1 MTSTPLVNDQQSGA
15 HPFRTIVEALRYQAA
30 THPDRKAFSF
40 LRGELIEEG
49 LFTFGEMELAARRL
63 AACLQGRNAE
73 GARALL
79 LYPAGIDFIIALLG
93 CLYAKVIAVPA
104 ALPHSKRRYDTAAT
118 IAKDCEAAFILTT
131 SKTLESLRGSSLSE
145 LDTNPTLID
154 TQNIEA
160 GAEADW
166 RMPVIEPA
174 TLAYLQYT
182 SGSTSAPKG
191 VMVCH
196 ENVLHNLNYI
206 DHDFQFTPDSVSLSW
221 LPHFHDMG
229 LLFGVLQPIFSGF
242 HCYLMSPL
250 TFLQQPMQWLHA
262 ISLFGATHS
271 GGPNFAY
278 ELCVQKS
285 TPESRESLRLD
296 HWKVAFNGA
305 EPVRVDTL
313 DRFVRM
319 YAPHGFRKEALYPAY
334 GLAEATLKVS
344 GRFYT
349 EGSIIS
355 SRSLKA
361 EEPAQTLPDQALK
374 SRRALLGLGKPSCDM
389 TVAIVSPELRT
400 KLEPG
405 QAGEIWVSGPSIAKG
420 YWNKPKDTEE
430 IFCARLC
437 DDADT
442 IYLRTGDLGFLCDDQ
457 LFITGRLKDLIIIR
471 GHNYYAEDIESS
483 IEGSHTALRKG
494 AASAFSIDVDGTEKL
509 VIIQELVRHYSA
521 PVEGLF
527 EAIRAAV
534 ARNHNLHPHTIVL
547 VKMGTVPKTT
557 SGKIQRHRC
566 RELFLARELDE
577 VASSTTPE
585 ISAEE
590 ELPSLS
596 RDKLARLSDEERHQH
611 VSSYV
616 RGLVAGILKVK
627 THQIDPGK
635 SLLSFGLDS
644 MMATELSIRLQRD
657 LDVRLQPVEFLDDV
671 RLDDLASLI
680 TDTLST
686 EATDSSIDVQPD
698 DEDFALSYG
707 QTSLWYQYK
716 LAPQGSAYNIA
727 RAIRLGTTLDTGAL
741 RRTCQKL
748 LERHASLRTV
758 FVVSDGEVRQRILPN
773 VEVPF
778 EIFDASAWAED
789 VLNDRMQQ
797 EADRP
802 FNLEADLPV
811 RFKLF
816 QSPARGN
823 ILLMVFHHI
832 VADFWSLALL
842 IKEMGETYTAES
854 VGEPIDLAAEACDYR
869 AYVRWQAQM
878 LSETKGER
886 LRAYWM
892 KNLAGDLPVL
902 DIASRRR
909 PATQSFEGAS
919 HLFKLSPQILEGVK
933 RLCGANKTTPN
944 MVLLSVFHILLHRYS
959 GQEDIIIGSST
970 AGRSRADFAETVG
983 YFVNPVAIRADFS
996 ADMTFAEFLKQVRQT
1011 SLKSLEHQEYP
1022 FSLLVDQLQP
1032 GRDVSRSA
1040 IFQVMLVW
1048 QRPPVFV
1055 PEDLSL
1061 FALGASGAKVRFGKL
1076 EMESVAL
1083 KQRGSQFDL
1092 TLTFCEAAGELV
1104 SNIEYSTDLFEPST
1118 VQRMA
1123 EHFEMLL
1130 GSIIQ
1135 DPTRPIS
1142 HLQLVTEREQ
1152 QLFAQWANIR
1162 VDYERSETLS
1172 ELFEAQA
1179 ERTPTEIALAFK
1191 DQVLTYGELNGRAN
1205 MLARRLRRQG
1215 VIRDVLVGVLME
1227 RSVEMV
1233 IGLLGILKAGG
1244 AYVPLDPH
1252 YPEERLSF
1260 MMEDAQLK
1268 TVLSEQSFADRA
1280 GLSGAHV
1287 LALDRDWHLLSDES
1301 DQNFESTATADSLA
1315 YVIYTSGST
1324 GRPKGVM
1331 IPHRGLVN
1339 YLSWCTGAYNVG
1351 DGSGAPVHSPISF
1364 DLTVTSLF
1372 APLLSGKCVRLLPE
1386 ERAVESL
1393 AEALL
1398 WQQSEFSLV
1407 KLTPAHLAVL
1417 IQLLP
1422 SNEATVHVQSFVIGG
1437 EALSK
1442 ETIADWQRKAN
1453 GKRLINEYG
1462 PTETVVGCIVYEVGS
1477 GEAESFDQAATVPIG
1492 RPIANTQAYIL
1503 DRWLHPVPIG
1513 IVGEIAIGGDGLAR
1527 GYLNRPDLTAEKFI
1541 PNPFGVAHGARMYK
1555 TGDLA
1560 RYLPGGEIEFLGRVD
1575 DQIKIRGLRI
1585 EPGEVESSLLTF
1597 PGVEQVMVL
1606 VREDSKGRKQLAVYL
1621 ITENHAEL
1629 NLSGLRSHL
1638 KARLPHWMIP
1648 EVFTFVEKWPVTANG
1663 KVDRDTLLKIEP
1675 FHFPTENCYE
1685 PPGTETQVHLAKIFA
1700 EVLGLERVGINHD
1713 FFEMGGNSLLA
1724 MQIASRIKNTLQV
1737 EVSFIDLIA
1746 HAPTV
1751 AALSSLIEQ
1760 RILENVSTEEMLRA
1774 LREMNG
1780 VFYQE

>member
-1 MTSTPLVNDQQSGA
+1 MTSTSLVNDQQDYA
-15 HPFRTIVEALRYQAA
+15 YQFRTIVDALRCQAA
-30 THPDRKAFSF
+30 MHPDRKAYSF
-40 LRGELIEEG
+40 LQGESIETDI
-49 LFTFGEMELAARRL
+49 TFAELDLTARRL
-63 AACLQGRNAE
+63 AACLQERNAQ

-79 LYPAGIDFIIALLG
+79 LYPPGIDFIIALLG
-93 CLYAKVIAVPA
+93 CLYAKVTAVPV
-104 ALPHSKRRYDTAAT
+104 ALPHNKRRYDAVSV
-118 IAKDCEAAFILTT
+118 IAKDCGATFILTT
-131 SKTLESLRGSSLSE
+131 SKVLETLRSSDLFEPDARPTFIGTDDVES
-145 LDTNPTLID
+145 
-154 TQNIEA
+154 
-160 GAEADW
+160 GAEANW
-166 RMPVIEPA
+166 RMPVIEPG

-191 VMVCH
+191 VMVSH
-196 ENVLHNLNYI
+196 GNVLHNLKYI
-206 DHDFQFTPDSVSLSW
+206 DQDFQFTPDSVSISW

-229 LLFGVLQPIFSGF
+229 LLFGVFQPIFSGF
-242 HCYLMSPL
+242 HCYLMSPVS
-250 TFLQQPMQWLHA
+250 FLQHPMQWLQA
-262 ISLFGATHS
+262 MSLHEATHS

-285 TPESRESLRLD
+285 TPESRELLKLD

-313 DRFVRM
+313 DRFVTM
-319 YAPHGFRKEALYPAY
+319 YAPRGFRREALYPAY

-349 EGSIIS
+349 EGSNIS
-355 SRSLKA
+355 SHGLKA
-361 EEPAQTLPDQALK
+361 GQPAQSLPDQALG
-374 SRRALLGLGKPSCDM
+374 SPRALIGLGKPACDM
-389 TVAIVSPELRT
+389 KVAIANPELRT

-420 YWNKPKDTEE
+420 YWNKPKETEE
-430 IFCARLC
+430 IFRARLC
-437 DDADT
+437 DDPENV
-442 IYLRTGDLGFLCDDQ
+442 YLRTGDLGFLSNDE

-483 IEGSHTALRKG
+483 LEGSHTALRTG
-494 AASAFSIDVDGTEKL
+494 AVSAFSVDVDGTEKL
-509 VIIQELVRHYSA
+509 VIIQELVRHYTEA
-521 PVEGLF
+521 LEEIF

-534 ARNHNLHPHTIVL
+534 ARNHDLHPHTIVL
-547 VKMGTVPKTT
+547 VKTGTVPKTT

-577 VASSTTPE
+577 VASSITPE
-585 ISAEE
+585 ISPEE

-596 RDKLARLSDEERHQH
+596 RDKLTGLSDEERQQH
-611 VSSYV
+611 VTSYA
-616 RGLVAGILKVK
+616 RGLVARILKVK
-627 THQIDPGK
+627 IRQIDPGR

-644 MMATELSIRLQRD
+644 MMAAELSIRLQRD
-657 LDVRLQPVEFLDDV
+657 LGVRLQPVEFLDDV

-680 TDTLST
+680 INTLST
-686 EATDSSIDVQPD
+686 EATYLQIDVQPD

-707 QTSLWYQYK
+707 QESLWYQYK
-716 LAPQGSAYNIA
+716 LAPQSAAYNIA

-741 RRTCQKL
+741 HRTCQKL
-748 LERHASLRTV
+748 LERHASLRTA
-758 FVVSDGEVRQRILPN
+758 FIVSNSEVRQRILPN

-789 VLNDRMQQ
+789 VLNDMMQQ

-816 QSPARGN
+816 QGPARGN
-823 ILLMVFHHI
+823 VLLMVFHHI
-832 VADFWSLALL
+832 VVDFWSLALL
-842 IKEMGETYTAES
+842 VKELGEIYTAES
-854 VGEPIDLAAEACDYR
+854 AGKQIALAAQARDYK
-869 AYVRWQAQM
+869 AYVRWQDQM
-878 LSETKGER
+878 LSETKGES
-886 LRAYWM
+886 LRTYWL
-892 KNLAGDLPVL
+892 KNLAGDLPVM
-902 DIASRRR
+902 DISSRRR
-909 PATQSFEGAS
+909 PATQSFEGTS
-919 HLFKLSPQILEGVK
+919 HLSKLSAQTLEGVK
-933 RLCGANKTTPN
+933 RLCSVYKTTPN

-959 GQEDIIIGSST
+959 GQEDIIIGTST
-970 AGRSRADFAETVG
+970 AGRSSADFAETIG
-983 YFVNPVAIRADFS
+983 YFVNPVAIRADLS
-996 ADMTFAEFLKQVRQT
+996 ADTTFAEFLKQLRQT
-1011 SLKSLEHQEYP
+1011 SLKALEHQEYP

-1032 GRDVSRSA
+1032 GRDISRSP
-1040 IFQVMLVW
+1040 IFQVMFVW

-1083 KQRGSQFDL
+1083 KQRISQFDL

-1104 SNIEYSTDLFEPST
+1104 SNIEYSTDLFDAST
-1118 VQRMA
+1118 IQRMA

-1130 GSIIQ
+1130 RSIIQ
-1135 DPTRPIS
+1135 DPTRSIS
-1142 HLQLVTEREQ
+1142 HLQLVTELEQ
-1152 QLFAQWANIR
+1152 QLFAQWANTS
-1162 VDYERSETLS
+1162 VDYGPREILS
-1172 ELFEAQA
+1172 ELFEEQVK
-1179 ERTPTEIALAFK
+1179 RTPTEMALAFE
-1191 DQVLTYGELNGRAN
+1191 DQVLTYDELNGRAN
-1205 MLARRLRRQG
+1205 KLARRLRRQG
-1215 VIRDVLVGVLME
+1215 VVPDVLVGVLME

-1252 YPEERLSF
+1252 YPQDRISF
-1260 MMEDAQLK
+1260 VLEDAQPR
-1268 TVLSEQSFADRA
+1268 TVLTEQRFADRA

-1287 LALDRDWHLLSDES
+1287 LALDSDWHLLADES
-1301 DQNFESTATADSLA
+1301 DQNLEPAATADSLA

-1339 YLSWCTGAYNVG
+1339 YLSWCTNAYNVG
-1351 DGSGAPVHSPISF
+1351 DASGAPVHSPISF

-1386 ERAVESL
+1386 ERALESL

-1398 WQQSEFSLV
+1398 WRQSEFSLV

-1417 IQLLP
+1417 TQLLP
-1422 SNEATVHVQSFVIGG
+1422 SNGATVQVQSLVIGG

-1453 GKRLINEYG
+1453 GTRLINEYG
-1462 PTETVVGCIVYEVGS
+1462 PTETVVGCIVYEVGR
-1477 GEAESFDQAATVPIG
+1477 GDAESFDQATTVPIG
-1492 RPIANTQAYIL
+1492 HPIANTQVYIL
-1503 DRWLHPVPIG
+1503 DKWLHLAPIG
-1513 IVGEIAIGGDGLAR
+1513 AVGELAIGGDGLAR

-1597 PGVEQVMVL
+1597 PVVNQVMVL
-1606 VREDSKGRKQLAVYL
+1606 AREDPRGRKQLAAYL

-1638 KARLPHWMIP
+1638 RARLPHWMIP
-1648 EVFTFVEKWPVTANG
+1648 EVFTLVEEWPVTASG
-1663 KVDRDTLLKIEP
+1663 KVDRNELLKIEP
-1675 FHFPTENCYE
+1675 LHFPTENCYE
-1685 PPGTETQVHLAKIFA
+1685 PPNNETQARLAKIFG

-1713 FFEMGGNSLLA
+1713 FFELGGHSLLA
-1724 MQIASRIKNTLQV
+1724 MQIVSRIKNALQV

-1760 RILENVSTEEMLRA
+1760 RILENASPEEMLRA
-1774 LREMNG
+1774 LSEMNSISC
-1780 VFYQE
+1780 

>member
-1 MTSTPLVNDQQSGA
+1 MTPTLLVNNQRSDANQS
-15 HPFRTIVEALRYQAA
+15 RTIVDTLRYQAA
-30 THPDRKAFSF
+30 LHSDRKAFSF
-40 LRGELIEEG
+40 LRGESIEES
-49 LFTFGEMELAARRL
+49 FITFGEMDLAARRL
-63 AACLQGRNAE
+63 AACLQDRNAE

-79 LYPAGIDFIIALLG
+79 LYPAGIDFIVALLG
-93 CLYAKVIAVPA
+93 CIYAKVTAVPA
-104 ALPHSKRRYDTAAT
+104 ALPHSKRRYDTVAV

-131 SKTLESLRGSSLSE
+131 SKILESLRGSSLPG
-145 LDTNPTLID
+145 LDANLTLIATD
-154 TQNIEA
+154 NIEA

-166 RMPVIEPA
+166 RMPVIEPS

-196 ENVLHNLNYI
+196 ENVLHNLKYI
-206 DHDFQFTPDSVSLSW
+206 DYDFQFTPDSVSISW

-242 HCYLMSPL
+242 HCYLMSPVA
-250 TFLQQPMQWLHA
+250 FLQQPMQWLHA

-319 YAPHGFRKEALYPAY
+319 YAPRGFRKEALYPAY

-349 EGSIIS
+349 EGSIIP
-355 SRSLKA
+355 SRGLKA
-361 EEPAQTLPDQALK
+361 EELPDQALK
-374 SRRALLGLGKPSCDM
+374 SPRALIGLGKPACDM
-389 TVAIVSPELRT
+389 KVAIASPELRA

-405 QAGEIWVSGPSIAKG
+405 QTGEIWVSGPSIAKG
-420 YWNKPKDTEE
+420 YWNKPKETEE

-437 DDADT
+437 DDPENV
-442 IYLRTGDLGFLCDDQ
+442 YLRTGDLGFLCNDE

-494 AASAFSIDVDGTEKL
+494 AVSAFSVDVDGTEKL
-509 VIIQELVRHYSA
+509 VIIQELVRHYTE
-521 PVEGLF
+521 PLEEVF

-534 ARNHNLHPHTIVL
+534 ARSHDLHTHNIVL
-547 VKMGTVPKTT
+547 VRMGTVPKTT

-590 ELPSLS
+590 LPSLS
-596 RDKLARLSDEERHQH
+596 RDKLTRLSDEERQQH
-611 VSSYV
+611 VTSYA

-627 THQIDPGK
+627 IRQIDPGK

-644 MMATELSIRLQRD
+644 MMAAELSIKLQRD
-657 LDVRLQPVEFLDDV
+657 LGVRLQPVEFLGDV
-671 RLDDLASLI
+671 RLDDLISLI
-680 TDTLST
+680 INALST
-686 EATDSSIDVQPD
+686 EATDSQIDVQPGD
-698 DEDFALSYG
+698 GDFALSYG
-707 QTSLWYQYK
+707 QESLWYQYK
-716 LAPQGSAYNIA
+716 LAPQSAAYNIA
-727 RAIRLGTTLDTGAL
+727 RAIRLGTTLDAGAL
-741 RRTCQKL
+741 HRTCQKL
-748 LERHASLRTV
+748 LERHASLRTA
-758 FVVSDGEVRQRILPN
+758 FVVSNSDVRQRIRPN
-773 VEVPF
+773 VEIPF

-789 VLNDRMQQ
+789 VLNNMMQQ

-802 FNLEADLPV
+802 FDLEADLPV

-832 VADFWSLALL
+832 VVDFWSLALL
-842 IKEMGETYTAES
+842 VKELGETYTAES
-854 VGEPIDLAAEACDYR
+854 VGKPIDLAARSCDYK
-869 AYVRWQAQM
+869 AYVRRQAQM
-878 LSETKGER
+878 LGETKGEV
-886 LRAYWM
+886 LRTYWL
-892 KNLAGDLPVL
+892 KNLAGDLPVM
-902 DIASRRR
+902 DISSRRR

-919 HLFKLSPQILEGVK
+919 HLFKLSPQTLEGVK
-933 RLCGANKTTPN
+933 RLCSVYKTTPN

-959 GQEDIIIGSST
+959 GQEDIIIGSPT
-970 AGRSRADFAETVG
+970 AGRSCADFAETIG
-983 YFVNPVAIRADFS
+983 YFVNPVAIRADLS
-996 ADMTFAEFLKQVRQT
+996 ADTTFAEFLKQLRQT
-1011 SLKSLEHQEYP
+1011 SLKALEHHEYP

-1032 GRDVSRSA
+1032 GRDISRSP
-1040 IFQVMLVW
+1040 IFQVMFVW
-1048 QRPPVFV
+1048 QKPPVFA

-1061 FALGASGAKVRFGKL
+1061 FALGASGAKVRFGKM

-1083 KQRGSQFDL
+1083 KPRVSQFDL
-1092 TLTFCEAAGELV
+1092 TLTACEAAGELV

-1118 VQRMA
+1118 IQRMA

-1130 GSIIQ
+1130 GSIIK
-1135 DPTRPIS
+1135 DPTQSIS
-1142 HLQLVTEREQ
+1142 HLQLVTELEQ
-1152 QLFAQWANIR
+1152 QLFAQWADTS
-1162 VDYERSETLS
+1162 VDYGRSETLS
-1172 ELFEAQA
+1172 ELFEEQVK
-1179 ERTPTEIALAFK
+1179 RTPTEIALAFE
-1191 DQVLTYGELNGRAN
+1191 DQVLTYDELNGRAN
-1205 MLARRLRRQG
+1205 KLARRLRRQG
-1215 VIRDVLVGVLME
+1215 VVRDVLAGILME

-1244 AYVPLDPH
+1244 AYVPFDPH
-1252 YPEERLSF
+1252 YPQERLSF
-1260 MMEDAQLK
+1260 MLEDAQPK
-1268 TVLSEQSFADRA
+1268 TVLTEQRFADRA

-1287 LALDRDWHLLSDES
+1287 LALDSDWHLLSDES
-1301 DQNFESTATADSLA
+1301 DKNLEPAATADSLA

-1339 YLSWCTGAYNVG
+1339 YLNWCTNAYSVG
-1351 DGSGAPVHSPISF
+1351 DASGAPVHSPISF
-1364 DLTVTSLF
+1364 DLTITSLF

-1417 IQLLP
+1417 TQLLP
-1422 SNEATVHVQSFVIGG
+1422 SNGATVQVQSLVIGG

-1442 ETIADWQRKAN
+1442 EAIADWQRKAN
-1453 GKRLINEYG
+1453 GRRLINEYG

-1477 GEAESFDQAATVPIG
+1477 GDAESFDQAATVPIG
-1492 RPIANTQAYIL
+1492 HPIANTQVYIL
-1503 DRWLHPVPIG
+1503 DKWLHPAPIG
-1513 IVGEIAIGGDGLAR
+1513 AVGEIAIGGDGLAR

-1541 PNPFGVAHGARMYK
+1541 PNPFGAAHGARMYK

-1560 RYLPGGEIEFLGRVD
+1560 RYLPGGDIEFLGRVD

-1585 EPGEVESSLLTF
+1585 EPGEVESGLLTF
-1597 PGVEQVMVL
+1597 PGVKQVKVL
-1606 VREDSKGRKQLAVYL
+1606 AREDLRGRKQLAAYL
-1621 ITENHAEL
+1621 ITEHHAEL
-1629 NLSGLRSHL
+1629 NLSDLRSHL

-1648 EVFTFVEKWPVTANG
+1648 EAFTLVEEWPVTASG
-1663 KVDRDTLLKIEP
+1663 KVDRNALLKLEP
-1675 FHFPTENCYE
+1675 LHFQTENCYE
-1685 PPGTETQVHLAKIFA
+1685 PPDTETQARLAKIFA

-1713 FFEMGGNSLLA
+1713 FFELGGNSLLA
-1724 MQIASRIKNTLQV
+1724 MQIVSRIKNALQV

-1760 RILENVSTEEMLRA
+1760 RILENASAEEMLRA

-1780 VFYQE
+1780 IPC